1 MNVLYSYGSINLAIE
16 VGINVVKQCA
26 KNKIHVH
33 VVGRS
38 RGHRFSVNGLSLV
51 FRDTIRHDFFRKITI
66 CGVTGSHEAL
76 FVNEERVYN
85 S

>member
-33 VVGRS
+33 PQEKSEETTSATNPNPNEKVKMEMNRS
-38 RGHRFSVNGLSLV
+38 NM
-51 FRDTIRHDFFRKITI
+51 TTQ
-66 CGVTGSHEAL
+66 
-76 FVNEERVYN
+76 
-85 S
+85 